1 MRQVLSQNAKTIL
14 LPNASHFLLQNATI
28 LLQTAAVITNCDVY
42 YKCVNT
48 QYKVNFLKPFSKCVV
63 DSPQK
68 KKGKEKEKELFE
80 IIT

>member
-1 MRQVLSQNAKTIL
+1 MRHTFYYKMQRFYYKLRL
-14 LPNASHFLLQNATI
+14 
-28 LLQTAAVITNCDVY
+28 LLQTATFIT
-42 YKCVNT
+42 KCVNT